1 MDRFSFLTKQVE
13 ISEVQ
18 GNGNLTAKFCLCD
31 FSVNANGVQLNRDT
45 VEDWMGSL
53 VNQPLVGRVGY
64 SGDFTGHNMR
74 TGTVTGADGVKRK
87 EVMFD
92 TEAFGTFTDVSI
104 ETVNDVDCIVGTV
117 EIWGRYPLVCELIK
131 KRVAEGTLHT
141 SWEIIT
147 SESHNDGNVKV
158 IDNGSFIGLCML
170 GKNVPPAYESSGL
183 LEVAESFEDDEFS
196 EALSTDISNDLD
208 KEVTHMDEK
217 EKLLSQEE
225 VEISG
230 APVVSEPESS
240 ESKPSAVPED
250 KKDEDTPA
258 PEEDNEDKDDV
269 EVSSLTVRD
278 IRFGLEDAIRGTGLA
293 GYVDFV
299 FPEDHTCLFKA
310 YENQKALTYIQYSYS
325 VEGDTV
331 SVSDPVIVE
340 LVATPVQMN
349 QMIAEKTNALA
360 EAGAKITEL
369 ETQIAELAPYRE
381 AAEKAA
387 AEKLVAEKQ
396 AKENALKEY
405 AMKSGFITE
414 QECSEDESVKSMI
427 AELNENGI
435 KQLIADRL
443 IASLA
448 DKTEKVVE
456 TSSAEVEEVAT
467 MNLYDGK
474 SDNVECD
481 LVSAYI
487 NS

>member
-1 MDRFSFLTKQVE
+1 
-13 ISEVQ
+13 
-18 GNGNLTAKFCLCD
+18 
-31 FSVNANGVQLNRDT
+31 
-45 VEDWMGSL
+45 
-53 VNQPLVGRVGY
+53 
-64 SGDFTGHNMR
+64 
-74 TGTVTGADGVKRK
+74 
-87 EVMFD
+87 
-92 TEAFGTFTDVSI
+92 
-104 ETVNDVDCIVGTV
+104 
-117 EIWGRYPLVCELIK
+117 
-131 KRVAEGTLHT
+131 
-141 SWEIIT
+141 
-147 SESHNDGNVKV
+147 
-158 IDNGSFIGLCML
+158 
-170 GKNVPPAYESSGL
+170 
-183 LEVAESFEDDEFS
+183 
-196 EALSTDISNDLD
+196 
-208 KEVTHMDEK
+208 
-217 EKLLSQEE
+217 
-225 VEISG
+225 
-230 APVVSEPESS
+230 
-240 ESKPSAVPED
+240 
-250 KKDEDTPA
+250 
-258 PEEDNEDKDDV
+258 
-269 EVSSLTVRD
+269 
-278 IRFGLEDAIRGTGLA
+278 
-293 GYVDFV
+293 
-299 FPEDHTCLFKA
+299 
-310 YENQKALTYIQYSYS
+310 
-325 VEGDTV
+325 
-331 SVSDPVIVE
+331 
-340 LVATPVQMN
+340 MN